1 MAREQYTRRRFMRM
15 TAAAA
20 AGAVGLP
27 ILTQCGDSTGPEE
40 FARSRLI
47 QPSIL
52 GVSAATLT
60 AHPATTAIAGEPLD
74 AWLFNDHLPGPT
86 LRARRGETARIDLVN
101 ALPAPTVVHWHGMLV
116 PEEAD
121 GHPRNAVPAG
131 GRYSYTFPVQQ
142 RAGACWYHPHAHH
155 HTAEQ
160 VQRGLAGFFIVSDDE
175 EAALEL
181 PGGEHEILL
190 LLQDRDAS
198 VADAFAYAPS
208 PADLHDGMLR
218 GTAYGNGVRRPTL
231 EVTRGC
237 YRFRVLNAS
246 HARVYRV
253 GLSSGAA
260 LTVIG
265 NDGGLL
271 PSAAEVP
278 DIWLGVGERTDVL
291 IDFTEVPVGT
301 RLMLRSLAFD
311 TPGPGRKAPQGRA
324 MDLLELIRIEGSAPE
339 MPTLPAILSSIQP
352 LGSPVRGRTFEF
364 RTSADEA
371 MHQINGLT
379 FDMERVDV
387 TVPFG
392 EVERWTF
399 RNDSVLPHPVHLHG
413 TQFQILSRAGGRGA
427 VLAYELGWKDTALL
441 MPGETVEVLV
451 RFDAYRGL
459 FLLHCHNLQHED
471 MGMMLNVE
479 VV

>member
-1 MAREQYTRRRFMRM
+1 MAPDQYTRRRFMRI

-20 AGAVGLP
+20 AAAVGIPVLA
-27 ILTQCGDSTGPEE
+27 QCGDPTAPEE
-40 FARSRLI
+40 RTRSPLI
-47 QPSIL
+47 QPSVL
-52 GVSAATLT
+52 GVTAATLT
-60 AHPATTAIAGEPLD
+60 ARPAMAAIGGEPLD
-74 AWLFNDHLPGPT
+74 AWLFNDRLPGPT

-101 ALPAPTVVHWHGMLV
+101 ALPGPTVVHWHGMLV

-121 GHPRNAVPAG
+121 GHPKNAIPAG
-131 GRYSYTFPVQQ
+131 GLYSYTFPVQQ
-142 RAGACWYHPHAHH
+142 RAGTCWYHPHAHH

-160 VQRGLAGFFIVSDDE
+160 IQRGLAGFFIVSDDE
-175 EAALEL
+175 EAALDL
-181 PGGEHEILL
+181 PGGEHEVLL

-231 EVTRGC
+231 DVAGGC
-237 YRFRVLNAS
+237 YRFRILNAS
-246 HARVYRV
+246 HARVYHI
-253 GLSSGAA
+253 GLSSGAG

-271 PSAAEVP
+271 PAAAEVA
-278 DIWLGVGERTDVL
+278 DIWLGVGERSDFL
-291 IDFTEVPVGT
+291 IDFTGVPVGT
-301 RLMLRSLAFD
+301 RVMLRSLAFD
-311 TPGPGRKAPQGRA
+311 APGSGRKAPQGRA
-324 MDLLELIRIEGSAPE
+324 MDLLELVRIERSAPG
-339 MPTLPAILSSIQP
+339 MPTLPGILSGITP
-352 LGSPVRGRTFEF
+352 PGPPVRDRTFEF
-364 RTSADEA
+364 RTAAGED

-392 EVERWTF
+392 EVERWIF

-413 TQFQILSRAGGRGA
+413 TQFQILSRAGGRGT
-427 VLAYELGWKDTALL
+427 VLAYERGWKDTALL
-441 MPGETVEVLV
+441 MPGETVEALV